1 MSVNNHTLFW
11 VIFTEIDY
19 IVQHPAVIKLFILC
33 LMVTMLIHRVLFPG
47 GGAHLNSSGY
57 GNVGEVVFKLATQVG
72 GICTMYFQLIF
83 FKMSGRVKFTV
94 ASVSEFGVSYVCC
107 S

>member
-1 MSVNNHTLFW
+1 
-11 VIFTEIDY
+11 
-19 IVQHPAVIKLFILC
+19 
-33 LMVTMLIHRVLFPG
+33 MVTIFIHRVLFPG

-57 GNVGEVVFKLATQVG
+57 GNVGEVVFKLAMQVG
-72 GICTMYFQLIF
+72 GTCTTYFQLIF
-83 FKMSGRVKFTV
+83 LKTSGRVKFTI